1 MPVAPAF
8 NPTTG
13 ASGGAPPAA
22 SASLANLP
30 LTVVDLTDG
39 SWTLEDPDN
48 LVASVTHAGGDNIV
62 TWNALAAGSADY
74 NWSGGTNHRAPRWY
88 KLLDID
94 GTQVV
99 STDHLAF
106 TSRLQNNP
114 SVNDF
119 DQQVVIGAAFDPT
132 STVASTIDGTGGMF
146 AKTASGN
153 PAYGTWQVNSS
164 TSGTN
169 ANNLYGVA
177 TVLRGHNALGS
188 GVYLNSDSSSVVRGA
203 GSRNSNQLAATTG
216 SQNVYVMVGVGP
228 RANTNTIS
236 ANDQQRFKASFV
248 AVTMV
253 VS

>member
-99 STDHLAF
+99 VPTTWRLRRACRITPALTTS
-106 TSRLQNNP
+106 TSRSLSAQP
-114 SVNDF
+114 S
-119 DQQVVIGAAFDPT
+119 T
-132 STVASTIDGTGGMF
+132 R
-146 AKTASGN
+146 
-153 PAYGTWQVNSS
+153 PA
-164 TSGTN
+164 
-169 ANNLYGVA
+169 
-177 TVLRGHNALGS
+177 
-188 GVYLNSDSSSVVRGA
+188 
-203 GSRNSNQLAATTG
+203 
-216 SQNVYVMVGVGP
+216 P
-228 RANTNTIS
+228 
-236 ANDQQRFKASFV
+236 
-248 AVTMV
+248 
-253 VS
+253 